1 MRINITLDKEQK
13 LGQQII
19 DSFQNEI
26 THRVQCVFPAT
37 KVNVK
42 KGSMTSVE
50 AIGFDKE
57 ADRETLGSILQE
69 IWEDD
74 SWR

>member
-1 MRINITLDKEQK
+1 MR
-13 LGQQII
+13 
-19 DSFQNEI
+19 
-26 THRVQCVFPAT
+26 FPAT

-69 IWEDD
+69 MWEDD

>member
-19 DSFQNEI
+19 DAFQNEI

-57 ADRETLGSILQE
+57 
-69 IWEDD
+69 
-74 SWR
+74 

>member
-13 LGQQII
+13 LGRQII
-19 DSFQNEI
+19 DAFQNEI

-42 KGSMTSVE
+42 KGSMTGVE

-57 ADRETLGSILQE
+57 ADRNIRQHITRDLG
-69 IWEDD
+69 
-74 SWR
+74 RR